1 MQAAVTGGTGF
12 LGQAIIRLLA
22 PQAESVRVLV
32 RHAEDDE
39 RIRDLGGQPIRGDLS
54 DPAGFRA
61 LFRPDDV
68 VFHCAARVE
77 MTGKWEDFCRTTV
90 EGTRRVLEAA
100 LRCGLRRFVYVSSA
114 AVYSKSAAA
123 DGPVSASRTAARP
136 ARYNLYGRS
145 KIEAERVVRSECQK
159 AGCSWVIL
167 RPVFIYGPGNR
178 VLVRNFSRLLARG
191 RLFIVGPGNNRIST
205 AYIDDAAEAVVLA
218 GLHPKA
224 DGKVYDV
231 ASDEAVSQ
239 IEFVNATADALGM
252 PRPQKHMPVRFAF
265 AAAWVADMVARLPGR
280 ETAFTRSM
288 VDLMSTDQVVDAGLL
303 GEELGWQH
311 KTPFA
316 EGMRRMREW
325 YRTSPIKEDS
335 GNPDAASDRV
345 LRSA

>member
-12 LGQAIIRLLA
+12 LGQAIVRLLA

-32 RHAEDDE
+32 RRPEDDD
-39 RIRDLGGQPIRGDLS
+39 RIRGAGGEPIRGDLS
-54 DPAGFRA
+54 DPAGFGA

-77 MTGKWEDFCRTTV
+77 MTGKWEDFRRTTI

-100 LRCGLRRFVYVSSA
+100 LRCGPRRFVYVSSA

-123 DGPVSASRTAARP
+123 DGPLSASRTAARP

-145 KIEAERVVRSECQK
+145 KTEAERVVRSECQR

-178 VLVRNFSRLLARG
+178 VLVRNFSRLLPRG
-191 RLFIVGPGNNRIST
+191 RLFIIGSGKNRIST
-205 AYIDDAAEAVVLA
+205 AYIDDSAEAVVLA

-224 DGKVYDV
+224 HGKTYDI

-239 IEFVNATADALGM
+239 IDFVNATADALDM
-252 PRPQKHMPVRFAF
+252 PRPQRHIPVRLAF
-265 AAAWVADMVARLPGR
+265 AAAWAADVVARLPGR
-280 ETAFTRSM
+280 EMAFTRAM
-288 VDLMSTDQVVDAGLL
+288 VDLMSTDQAVDTRLIR
-303 GEELGWQH
+303 EELGWQH
-311 KTPFA
+311 KTRFA

-325 YRTSPIKEDS
+325 YRTSLIKEDS
-335 GNPDAASDRV
+335 GNPDAARDRV
-345 LRSA
+345 LQSA